1 VILRNDF
8 PKKKIKAWLF
18 HLNVQG
24 RRMKL
29 RSLCFVLVVS
39 IGLGVGPSSGQAAV
53 RALAVVTPPFV
64 VEQGDHLTGFS
75 IDLWNEIADR
85 LKLETEYKVLP
96 GVQGYYPAMKSKS
109 ADMVVSGVFYTK
121 ERDMEFDFAYP
132 ILESGLQVMVLE
144 SGTGLP
150 LNPFRNVADLLFS
163 KAAMVWLIVAL
174 VIAVVPAHLIWMFD
188 RGNADGASPKKNYFP
203 GIFDSFTWSVTALV
217 NQVMCLPQ
225 HWLARVI
232 GLLWL
237 FAGVV
242 FVALYTAEL
251 TATLTVQHLRSAIQ
265 GPGDLP
271 GRRVGT
277 IAQSTGETYLRGIQ
291 AEVVSCDNTKEM
303 LQALMD
309 KKVDALLF
317 SSATLR
323 YLSLNEGKGRV
334 MMVGP
339 EFNRQNIG
347 YVFQLGDP
355 LRKKVGNTL
364 LALREDGTYDRIYEK
379 WFGKED

>member
-1 VILRNDF
+1 MKMF
-8 PKKKIKAWLF
+8 
-18 HLNVQG
+18 QG

-29 RSLCFVLVVS
+29 NSLCFALVAS
-39 IGLGVGPSSGQAAV
+39 IVFWVGPSSGQAAV

-64 VEQGDHLTGFS
+64 VEQGGYLTGFS
-75 IDLWNEIADR
+75 IDLWNEIAAR
-85 LKLETEYKVLP
+85 LKLETEYQVLP

-132 ILESGLQVMVLE
+132 ILESGLQVMVLGG
-144 SGTGLP
+144 GTGLP

-163 KAAMVWLIVAL
+163 KAAAVWLMVAL
-174 VIAVVPAHLIWMFD
+174 AIAVIPAHLIWVLD

-251 TATLTVQHLRSAIQ
+251 TATLTVQHLRSAMQ
-265 GPGDLP
+265 GPGICL
-271 GRRVGT
+271 
-277 IAQSTGETYLRGIQ
+277 GERW
-291 AEVVSCDNTKEM
+291 E
-303 LQALMD
+303 
-309 KKVDALLF
+309 
-317 SSATLR
+317 R
-323 YLSLNEGKGRV
+323 
-334 MMVGP
+334 
-339 EFNRQNIG
+339 
-347 YVFQLGDP
+347 
-355 LRKKVGNTL
+355 LRKAQRKL
-364 LALREDGTYDRIYEK
+364 I
-379 WFGKED
+379 

>member
-1 VILRNDF
+1 
-8 PKKKIKAWLF
+8 
-18 HLNVQG
+18 
-24 RRMKL
+24 MKL
-29 RSLCFVLVVS
+29 NSLCFALVAS

-64 VEQGDHLTGFS
+64 VEQGGHLTGFS
-75 IDLWNEIADR
+75 IDLWNEIAAR
-85 LKLETEYKVLP
+85 LKLETEYQVLP

-132 ILESGLQVMVLE
+132 ILESGLQVMVLD
-144 SGTGLP
+144 SGVGLP

-163 KAAMVWLIVAL
+163 KAAMVWLMVAL
-174 VIAVVPAHLIWMFD
+174 VIAVVPAHLIWLFD
-188 RGNADGASPKKNYFP
+188 RGNVSGASPEKNYFP

-271 GRRVGT
+271 GRKVGT
-277 IAQSTGETYLRGIQ
+277 ISQSTAETYLKGIH
-291 AEVVSCDNTKEM
+291 AEVSAYGNTGEM

-323 YLSLNEGKGRV
+323 YLSFHEGKGRV

>member
-1 VILRNDF
+1 MV
-8 PKKKIKAWLF
+8 
-18 HLNVQG
+18 
-24 RRMKL
+24 
-29 RSLCFVLVVS
+29 
-39 IGLGVGPSSGQAAV
+39 
-53 RALAVVTPPFV
+53 ALA
-64 VEQGDHLTGFS
+64 
-75 IDLWNEIADR
+75 
-85 LKLETEYKVLP
+85 
-96 GVQGYYPAMKSKS
+96 
-109 ADMVVSGVFYTK
+109 
-121 ERDMEFDFAYP
+121 
-132 ILESGLQVMVLE
+132 
-144 SGTGLP
+144 
-150 LNPFRNVADLLFS
+150 
-163 KAAMVWLIVAL
+163 
-174 VIAVVPAHLIWMFD
+174 IAVIPAHLIWILD

-203 GIFDSFTWSVTALV
+203 GIFDSFTWSVSALV

-232 GLLWL
+232 GVLWL

-251 TATLTVQHLRSAIQ
+251 TATLTVQQIRNSIN

-277 IAQSTGETYLRGIQ
+277 IALSTSETYLRGIQ
-291 AEVVSCDNTKEM
+291 AEVVSYDNTKEM

-379 WFGKED
+379 WFGKDD

>member
-1 VILRNDF
+1 
-8 PKKKIKAWLF
+8 
-18 HLNVQG
+18 
-24 RRMKL
+24 MKL
-29 RSLCFVLVVS
+29 RSLCFMLVAS

-163 KAAMVWLIVAL
+163 KAALVWLMVAL

-271 GRRVGT
+271 GRKVGT
-277 IAQSTGETYLRGIQ
+277 IALSTSEAYLRGIQ
-291 AEVVSCDNTKEM
+291 AEVVSYDNTKEM

-323 YLSLNEGKGRV
+323 YLSLHEGKGRV

>member
-1 VILRNDF
+1 MKMF
-8 PKKKIKAWLF
+8 
-18 HLNVQG
+18 QG
-24 RRMKL
+24 RYMKI
-29 RSLCFVLVVS
+29 RAMCFALVAS
-39 IGLGVGPSSGQAAV
+39 IGSGVGPSSGQAAV

-64 VEQGDHLTGFS
+64 VEQGEHLTGFS
-75 IDLWNEIADR
+75 IDLWNEIAAR
-85 LKLETEYKVLP
+85 LKLETEYILLP
-96 GVQGYYPAMKSKS
+96 GVQGYSPAMKSKS
-109 ADMVVSGVFYTK
+109 ADMVVSGIFYTK
-121 ERDMEFDFAYP
+121 ERDVDFDFAYP
-132 ILESGLQVMVLE
+132 ILESGLQVMVLDN
-144 SGTGLP
+144 GVGLP
-150 LNPFRNVADLLFS
+150 LNPFRDVANLLFS
-163 KAAMVWLIVAL
+163 KAAMVWLMVAL
-174 VIAVVPAHLIWMFD
+174 VIAVVPAHLIWLLD
-188 RGNADGASPKKNYFP
+188 RGNVEGASPRKNYFP
-203 GIFDSFTWSVTALV
+203 GIFDSFMWSVSALV

-225 HWLARVI
+225 HWLAKVI
-232 GLLWL
+232 GVLWL

-242 FVALYTAEL
+242 FVALYTAAL

-271 GRRVGT
+271 GRKVGT
-277 IAQSTGETYLRGIQ
+277 IAHSTAETYLKGLHAQ
-291 AEVVSCDNTKEM
+291 VVSYDNTKVM
-303 LQALMD
+303 LQALLD

-323 YLSLNEGKGRV
+323 YLSLNDGKGRV

-379 WFGKED
+379 WFGKDE

>member
-1 VILRNDF
+1 M
-8 PKKKIKAWLF
+8 KMT
-18 HLNVQG
+18 QG
-24 RRMKL
+24 RRMRI
-29 RSLCFVLVVS
+29 RSLCFVLVAS
-39 IGLGVGPSSGQAAV
+39 IVFGLGQSSGQTAV

-64 VEQGDHLTGFS
+64 VDQGEHLTGFS
-75 IDLWNEIADR
+75 IDLWNEIAAR
-85 LKLETEYKVLP
+85 LKLKTEYILLP
-96 GVQGYYPAMKSKS
+96 RVQGYSPAMKSKS

-121 ERDMEFDFAYP
+121 ERDIEFDFAYP
-132 ILESGLQVMVLE
+132 ILESGLQVMVLDN
-144 SGTGLP
+144 GVGLP
-150 LNPFRNVADLLFS
+150 LNPFRDVANLLFS
-163 KAAMVWLIVAL
+163 KAALVWLMVAL
-174 VIAVVPAHLIWMFD
+174 LIAVVPAHLIWLFD
-188 RGNADGASPKKNYFP
+188 RGNLEGASPRKSYYP
-203 GIFDSFTWSVTALV
+203 GIFDSFMWSVSALV

-225 HWLARVI
+225 HWLAKVI
-232 GLLWL
+232 GVLWL

-242 FVALYTAEL
+242 FVALYTAAL

-271 GRRVGT
+271 GRKVGT
-277 IAQSTGETYLRGIQ
+277 IAQSTAETYLKGIR
-291 AEVVSCDNTKEM
+291 AEVVSYDNTKTM

-323 YLSLNEGKGRV
+323 YLSLNDGKGRV

-355 LRKKVGNTL
+355 LRKKVGNTI
-364 LALREDGTYDRIYEK
+364 LALREHGTYDRIYEK
-379 WFGKED
+379 WFGKDE